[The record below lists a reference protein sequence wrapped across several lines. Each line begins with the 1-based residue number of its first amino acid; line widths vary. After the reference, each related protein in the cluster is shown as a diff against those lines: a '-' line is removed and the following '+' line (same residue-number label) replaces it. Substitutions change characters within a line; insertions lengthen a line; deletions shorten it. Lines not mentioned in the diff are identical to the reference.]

1 MRRRR
6 VRPRPATALLR
17 STLGLAVAVVTA
29 ASVLV
34 PATGATAAR
43 AQTGVAAA
51 VDSTPVLAAD
61 VTAASVVLTSVTPSV
76 VRPGDAVTI
85 TGTVTAPSSEPLTT
99 PVVAVVLGADDLSSR
114 ASIDAW
120 ADGSGAARGRSLTTV
135 TLPTVASGASTTFVA
150 AVPAGGVR
158 SGKAF
163 TALPISV
170 EVRPAGADTPTGATR
185 SFLAWHARKEYEP
198 LRVATLL
205 PVTLDPVMDLFDSD
219 AAARDAAW
227 TAVIGPE
234 SRVQRILDGTR
245 GTPVALAVDPAVLG
259 PDPVR
264 ADVQAP
270 EVSPSPT
277 SSPSPAPTATTP
289 SATTTSPS
297 ATPPASTDPATPSS
311 TPTPT
316 ATATQTA
323 PPIATGT
330 PGGGPAQTPAISA
343 LAGELA
349 AGLTGRTLW
358 ALPYADADLAATVD
372 SSPGNTLVRD
382 LVSRRTTLSSV
393 LGVPVRDDVAWPVDG
408 LLPPGRE
415 TGLTTAYAA
424 TPADPLA
431 GIVVDQS
438 AVTTTGAYT
447 PTARRVASGGTRLI
461 ASDAR
466 LSALLPTRS
475 EPNAVLATQRYLA
488 ESLALLGERPGTPR
502 AVLVTAS
509 RTYDP
514 DATELAAFLAATAT
528 APWIERVDPGSLL
541 QDSGSDRAVAAMT
554 PRRAPTSSVPPPTLT
569 SRRLDD
575 LAHEQRTIADVAT
588 VLRDGDQFAATYG
601 ELLDE
606 LTSARWRYRP
616 ASWVELNAT
625 VTADTRA
632 ATSAIKV
639 VGRSVNF
646 LAESGTLQVTVENGL
661 DYTVEDIRL
670 RLVPTNP
677 RMQVDEQPG
686 PISIGPSSKRVVP
699 VAVTAVAAG
708 QVNIRAYLTTADGTP
723 IGSPT
728 VIPVSA
734 NPIDGAIYWVGGALV
749 GLVLL
754 IGLARTLLRGTPRID
769 EIGDIATLSARHT
782 TSGPEQR

>member
-1 MRRRR
+1 M
-6 VRPRPATALLR
+6 TALLR
-17 STLGLAVAVVTA
+17 STLGLAVALVTA

-34 PATGATAAR
+34 PATGAAATR
-43 AQTGVAAA
+43 VSARVSTGVAAGVAAA
-51 VDSTPVLAAD
+51 VDSPPALAAD

-85 TGTVTAPSSEPLTT
+85 TGTVTAPSSEPLTS
-99 PVVAVVLGADDLSSR
+99 PVVEVVLAENDLGSR

-120 ADGSGAARGRSLTTV
+120 ADGNGAARGRSLAAV
-135 TLPTVASGASTTFVA
+135 TLPTVAAGASTTFVA

-158 SGKAF
+158 SQKAF

-170 EVRPAGADTPTGATR
+170 EVRPAGADAPTGATR

-205 PVTLDPVMDLFDSD
+205 PVTLDPVVDLFDSD

-227 TAVIGPE
+227 TSVIGPG
-234 SRVQRILDGTR
+234 SRVQRILEGTR

-259 PDPVR
+259 PDPAR
-264 ADVQAP
+264 ADPQAP
-270 EVSPSPT
+270 EPSPT
-277 SSPSPAPTATTP
+277 PTSTSSTPSTPSPAATTTPATRPTTP
-289 SATTTSPS
+289 SAPS
-297 ATPPASTDPATPSS
+297 APSPASTDPATPA
-311 TPTPT
+311 PT
-316 ATATQTA
+316 AQTA
-323 PPIATGT
+323 PPVATGT

-343 LAGELA
+343 LARELA

-372 SSPGNTLVRD
+372 TDPGNALVRD

-393 LGVPVRDDVAWPVDG
+393 LGEPVRDDVAWPVDG
-408 LLPPGRE
+408 LLPPGRAA
-415 TGLTTAYAA
+415 GLTTAYAG

-431 GIVVDQS
+431 GVVVDQS
-438 AVTTTGAYT
+438 AITTTGAYT
-447 PTARRVASGGTRLI
+447 PTARRVAPGGTRLI

-514 DATELAAFLAATAT
+514 DPTGLAAFLAATAT

-541 QDSGSDRAVAAMT
+541 QDNGSDRAVAART
-554 PRRAPTSSVPPPTLT
+554 PRPAATSSVPPPTLT

-646 LAESGTLQVTVENGL
+646 LAETGTIQVTVENGL

-677 RMQVDEQPG
+677 RMQIDAQPG

-699 VAVTAVAAG
+699 VSVTAVAAG
-708 QVNIRAYLTTADGTP
+708 QVDIRAYLTTADGTP

-734 NPIDGAIYWVGGALV
+734 NPIGGAIYWVGGALV
-749 GLVLL
+749 ALVLL

-769 EIGDIATLSARHT
+769 EIGDITTLSARRT
-782 TSGPEQR
+782 TGGPEQR